1 VRSMKPQ
8 PRLVGRVVVGKTLHH
23 IPQIR
28 DHGLRVERRTSE
40 IYLHDQGPSDFR
52 KRKRG

>member
-1 VRSMKPQ
+1 VRGMKPQ

-40 IYLHDQGPSDFR
+40 NILARSGPE
-52 KRKRG
+52 